1 MTVPV
6 EKHQPSDRD
15 AWRSLRRQDITAS
28 QIGGLLPGI
37 HPYVTPYQLFAY
49 KTGRLAPDDD
59 IDTPAMARG
68 RALEPLAAQFAAE
81 QLPGAKIETNQ
92 LQYWRDP
99 HSRIGATPD
108 LLIENERGFGV
119 VQLKSIEP
127 SIYAKTWHDGEP
139 PVWIALQ
146 ALTEAKLTGAAW
158 AAVGVLRVGFRV
170 DFDLMPIPLHEGMWA
185 RLQAEAAAF
194 WRMVDLNTPPPPD
207 FGRDAA
213 TIAALNATVDNASI
227 DLSDD
232 GELIAA
238 IIERERLKKATKDF
252 DARAAELEGLIR
264 HKAGSN
270 AIVLAGDYR
279 LTLRE
284 ERRAGYTVP
293 PGVRRPLRVKRI
305 RETANA

>member
-1 MTVPV
+1 VPV
-6 EKHQPSDRD
+6 EKHQPRDRD
-15 AWRSLRRQDITAS
+15 AWRDLRRRDVTAS
-28 QIGGLLPGI
+28 EIAGLLPGI
-37 HPYVTPYQLFAY
+37 HPYATPYGLWAV
-49 KTGRLAPDDD
+49 KTGRLVSDDD
-59 IDTPAMARG
+59 IETPAMARG

-81 QLPGAKIETNQ
+81 QLPGARVELNN
-92 LQYWRDP
+92 LGYWRDP
-99 HSRIGATPD
+99 QSRIGATPD
-108 LLIENERGFGV
+108 LLVENERGFGV
-119 VQLKSIEP
+119 VQLKSVEP
-127 SIYAKTWHDGEP
+127 SIYARNWHDGEP

-146 ALTEAKLTGAAW
+146 ALTEARLTGAAW
-158 AAVGVLRVGFRV
+158 TAVGVLRVGHGV
-170 DFDLMPIPLHEGMWA
+170 NFDLVPIPVHDGMWA
-185 RLQAEAAAF
+185 RLKAETATF
-194 WRMVDLNTPPPPD
+194 WRMVELGTPPPPD

-238 IIERERLKKATKDF
+238 VIERERLKKATRDF

-293 PGVRRPLRVKRI
+293 PGVRRPLRIKRI
-305 RETANA
+305 RETEENRP